1 MYINSGQEHN
11 SIGKEIYRKNR
22 TKSCVRSNGYSIGR
36 FLLKRG
42 TWQGD
47 PKMRTFQMS
56 PLDKNNR
63 KQQVIID
70 YNRFLLHNN
79 MLLFKSNR

>member
-1 MYINSGQEHN
+1 MTKTIGHYSRT
-11 SIGKEIYRKNR
+11 IGKEIYRENR
-22 TKSCVRSNGYSIGR
+22 TKRCVRSNGYSIGC
-36 FLLKRG
+36 FLLKRK

-63 KQQVIID
+63 KH
-70 YNRFLLHNN
+70 Y
-79 MLLFKSNR
+79 